1 MITFHFANVSMTVI
15 KCPGCGRET
24 QFEGNEFRPFCSE
37 RCKLLDFGAW
47 ADENYSLPAEDSAP
61 SEEDMAQIEN
71 ALTEKGG

>member
-1 MITFHFANVSMTVI
+1 MTVI